1 MVNAVARFFLFFKQK
16 DKLTS
21 IGVDKWFM
29 FIPVWFDWIDKS
41 RIKHNVLIGMIASF
55 MFFTNI

>member
-1 MVNAVARFFLFFKQK
+1 VARFFLFFKQK

-41 RIKHNVLIGMIASF
+41 RIKYNVLIGMIASF